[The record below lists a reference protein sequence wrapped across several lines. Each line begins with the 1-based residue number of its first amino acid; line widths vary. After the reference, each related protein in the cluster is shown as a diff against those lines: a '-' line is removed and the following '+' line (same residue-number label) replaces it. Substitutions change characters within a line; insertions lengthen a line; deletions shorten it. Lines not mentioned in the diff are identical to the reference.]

1 MTPAER
7 LAAARAEL
15 EAATEAARA
24 EAQQMHAEGQS
35 DYAIA
40 AALGVDRGTVRRWV
54 R

>member
-1 MTPAER
+1 MTAAER
-7 LAAARAEL
+7 LAAARREL

-24 EAQQMHAEGQS
+24 EAQHMHAEGVS